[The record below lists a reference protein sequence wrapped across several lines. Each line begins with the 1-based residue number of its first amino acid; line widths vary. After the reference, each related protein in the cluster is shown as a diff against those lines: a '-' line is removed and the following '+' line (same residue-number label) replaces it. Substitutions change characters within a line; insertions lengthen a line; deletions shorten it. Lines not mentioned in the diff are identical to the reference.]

1 MNFSNASPFTDS
13 ELAYEE
19 AQFLVE
25 KHRIPHS
32 IVKVKSQTN
41 ESLYV
46 VPTETVSEVF
56 ILETFVPVQL

>member
-1 MNFSNASPFTDS
+1 MNFSNASPFTDA